1 VTPAA
6 SLVLDLVER
15 VWNGG
20 DLAALGTYFADP
32 FEHDEGSGT
41 VAELLEWHRDD
52 AETWAGTT
60 YAVLDWVA
68 DGDAVALRWRAT
80 STHVGAWGPVPSTG
94 RRVEWVGAHFF
105 RVEEGRIV
113 AMYALAD
120 RFARAMQIGV
130 SITPPER
137 PLDDS
142 GDDSRDDEGAGR

>member
-20 DLAALGTYFADP
+20 DLGELRTYFADP
-32 FEHDEGSGT
+32 FDHDGGT
-41 VAELLEWHRDD
+41 GTLAELLAWHRDD

-68 DGDAVALRWRAT
+68 EGNAVALRWRAT
-80 STHVGAWGPVPSTG
+80 STHVGGWGPVPPTG
-94 RRVEWVGAHFF
+94 RRVEWVGTHFF
-105 RVEEGRIV
+105 RVEDGRIV

-120 RFARAMQIGV
+120 RFAQATQLGV
-130 SITPPER
+130 RMTAPEG
-137 PLDDS
+137 PVD
-142 GDDSRDDEGAGR
+142 GPRDDEGAGR